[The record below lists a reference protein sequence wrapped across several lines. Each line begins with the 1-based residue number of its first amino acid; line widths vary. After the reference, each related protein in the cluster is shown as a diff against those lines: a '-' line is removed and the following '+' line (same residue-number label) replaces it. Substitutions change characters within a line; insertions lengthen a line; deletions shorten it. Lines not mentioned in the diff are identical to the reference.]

1 MLENRAPM
9 DDIAVLALHTI
20 PLSGERLHLVLPTPA
35 KALVSLR
42 RTLARWLEE
51 AGSTSEESH
60 DLQVACHEACSNA
73 IEHAYR
79 FGENEFE
86 VDAALADGEVAIT
99 ITDRGSWR
107 PPVDNDRGRGLH
119 LIKALTDGM
128 ELIPGENGT
137 TVRLRRR
144 LASLNG
150 GALREPV
157 QAAGA
162 RSASDSSYI
171 SSPSRVTRP
180 SRTRP
185 DRQT

>member
-1 MLENRAPM
+1 M
-9 DDIAVLALHTI
+9 
-20 PLSGERLHLVLPTPA
+20 
-35 KALVSLR
+35 SLR

-51 AGSTSEESH
+51 AGATAEESH

-79 FGENEFE
+79 FGENEFK

-119 LIKALTDGM
+119 LMRALTDAV

-137 TVRLRRR
+137 TVRMRRR
-144 LASLNG
+144 LAALNG
-150 GALREPV
+150 GGLKAPA

-162 RSASDSSYI
+162 RSSSE
-171 SSPSRVTRP
+171 SS
-180 SRTRP
+180 
-185 DRQT
+185 